1 MTRLTITAKG
11 QITLKQDLL
20 RHLNVGP
27 GQQVEADKLPN
38 GGIVVRASSP
48 TGSIDDF
55 IGSLAG
61 KNTPRLTLEEIQEI
75 AEQGWAGE
83 KMKKL
88 TQ

>member
-1 MTRLTITAKG
+1 MTRLTITTKG
-11 QITLKQDLL
+11 QITLKRELL

-48 TGSIDDF
+48 TGSMDDF

-75 AEQGWAGE
+75 AEKGWAGG
-83 KMKKL
+83 MKKPAK
-88 TQ
+88 

>member
-48 TGSIDDF
+48 TGTIDDF

-61 KNTPRLTLEEIQEI
+61 KNTPRLTLREIQEI
-75 AEQGWAGE
+75 AETGWSGE
-83 KMKKL
+83 K
-88 TQ
+88 